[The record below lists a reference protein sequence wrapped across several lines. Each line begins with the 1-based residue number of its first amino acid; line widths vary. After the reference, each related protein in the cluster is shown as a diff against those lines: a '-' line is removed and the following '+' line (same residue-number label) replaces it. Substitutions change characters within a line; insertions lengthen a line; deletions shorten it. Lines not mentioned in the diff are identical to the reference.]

1 MKALEMKAVMQA
13 VQKNV
18 KIWIETQGEGHVI
31 GTDDFTS
38 EMGEK
43 FDDML
48 DFEIVKI
55 QSITAKA

>member
-31 GTDDFTS
+31 GTDDFTL
-38 EMGEK
+38 EMSEK

-48 DFEIVKI
+48 DFERAKI
-55 QSITAKA
+55 QLITAKA